1 MVCGSNQLSGKYYIG
16 TAAAVFRAKLGEAV
30 KYIAVDKDA
39 VPFLQQKFQSSDL
52 GFDGAAPG
60 RKKFGFR
67 MPVKRKL
74 TAGQAEKFIS
84 VILDGKLSFSMNG
97 QFLKIFSHKYI
108 L

>member
-60 RKKFGFR
+60 RKKFGLD
-67 MPVKRKL
+67 VYKRQSQHRGD
-74 TAGQAEKFIS
+74 AGVSPA
-84 VILDGKLSFSMNG
+84 V
-97 QFLKIFSHKYI
+97 FLG
-108 L
+108 